1 MLEIS
6 KLQKALDLKNA
17 DLDMV
22 KSATAIECNKNAML
36 QNQLNSTLKEME
48 AIKISLNAMTE
59 LKKENLNLQV
69 WLSYFMQMTF
79 KEISDLI
86 VFLLFL
92 ATCMIFYLYC
102 PT

>member
-22 KSATAIECNKNAML
+22 KSATAIECNKNAVL

-92 ATCMIFYLYC
+92 VTCMIFYLYC

>member
-17 DLDMV
+17 DLDMA
-22 KSATAIECNKNAML
+22 KSATAIECKKNAML
-36 QNQLNSTLKEME
+36 QNQLNSTLKEKE
-48 AIKISLNAMTE
+48 AIMISLNAMSE
-59 LKKENLNLQV
+59 LKKENLNMQV

-79 KEISDLI
+79 KDISDLI

-92 ATCMIFYLYC
+92 VTCMIFYLYC